1 MRAGL
6 ASLLAATAVAVE
18 VGPARTLHPN
28 AEPSL
33 ADPVVPVQLPK
44 PDGTLFGRAVS
55 GSQEAHTA
63 AAATK
68 HAHVFALA
76 DVSSLAALASMPITA
91 SIPVAAAPGAAKVAL
106 SMPSA
111 TVAASMPSVTLEPS
125 SLPYDLSWD
134 DSPAENRLKKSLGLL
149 SPPSPPP
156 AGTSSLPT
164 AGLSSLPTVGL
175 SSMPV
180 AAAAAVNAGPAPAPT
195 ATAAMYE
202 SHGVSL
208 TRQSVS
214 DAAGHL
220 NAHNVANRHLFVNTS
235 GATIVV
241 SHHKSG
247 TVASQDL
254 IVSLCCPSAQHTT
267 PSNRFYTLFATP
279 KSGCAYA
286 ACAKQNVDYARDGL
300 RSTEPPAADSTTV
313 HFVRDP
319 ASMVVSGYLYHRAC
333 NEPSWTRMHFST
345 ADPPDWVDLRFGS
358 MTSFAKVLESV
369 GHSMHSWAASN
380 ATYCEVLQSA
390 PVAQGLRAEAIR
402 SLNAADGVGTMLR
415 DRLVLSR
422 YEGTLLEVCPPDP
435 NPRPPNPRPPNPR
448 PLELGAETRRAE
460 SGSVRLPRAAR
471 TRHCVAER
479 CRPDAPPSQVCLD
492 DVTPGHALYEN
503 TWEAISSIAGV
514 RKLLHTP
521 EWYTEHS
528 STTEQ
533 LGVDD
538 ARSTMVKAANG
549 LLMEILPAPLAAV
562 QPCTDESH
570 QASSGA
576 ASPTKSHAAAHPA
589 ASTVASGRSLTL
601 PAGPPPRI
609 LGAVS
614 HACGLSKD
622 KQERVVKGLS
632 QRCATTPSLSLIVN
646 VFDAPLADADQS
658 DYASQAALVRA
669 SSFADVCPSATSTP
683 LPSCVLGVTRVHGFK
698 MLFFKHVLTAATT
711 APYDFIWTVDNDL
724 DLTARWQFNL
734 IGAVRQM
741 AATRVAIAQPVVK
754 FESRLKRATSARAA
768 HGALKGSVS
777 LMGEDFVALGTNLPR
792 GCAVQQVAW
801 IESQTPIFAA
811 EAWRLLHSK
820 MLSHLSE
827 EVYLGSD
834 QGPSTFWCNMMA
846 LELPDRP
853 ACAVLNHTIADTS
866 LKTIRDVQ
874 HLSKAHDVIDYMKT
888 TFPRYTDIC
897 QSKTSKECVGALHL
911 QPRGDC
917 LLSAS

>member
-1 MRAGL
+1 
-6 ASLLAATAVAVE
+6 
-18 VGPARTLHPN
+18 
-28 AEPSL
+28 
-33 ADPVVPVQLPK
+33 
-44 PDGTLFGRAVS
+44 
-55 GSQEAHTA
+55 
-63 AAATK
+63 
-68 HAHVFALA
+68 
-76 DVSSLAALASMPITA
+76 
-91 SIPVAAAPGAAKVAL
+91 
-106 SMPSA
+106 
-111 TVAASMPSVTLEPS
+111 
-125 SLPYDLSWD
+125 
-134 DSPAENRLKKSLGLL
+134 
-149 SPPSPPP
+149 
-156 AGTSSLPT
+156 
-164 AGLSSLPTVGL
+164 
-175 SSMPV
+175 
-180 AAAAAVNAGPAPAPT
+180 
-195 ATAAMYE
+195 
-202 SHGVSL
+202 
-208 TRQSVS
+208 
-214 DAAGHL
+214 
-220 NAHNVANRHLFVNTS
+220 
-235 GATIVV
+235 
-241 SHHKSG
+241 
-247 TVASQDL
+247 
-254 IVSLCCPSAQHTT
+254 
-267 PSNRFYTLFATP
+267 
-279 KSGCAYA
+279 
-286 ACAKQNVDYARDGL
+286 
-300 RSTEPPAADSTTV
+300 
-313 HFVRDP
+313 
-319 ASMVVSGYLYHRAC
+319 
-333 NEPSWTRMHFST
+333 
-345 ADPPDWVDLRFGS
+345 
-358 MTSFAKVLESV
+358 
-369 GHSMHSWAASN
+369 
-380 ATYCEVLQSA
+380 VLQGA

-422 YEGTLLEVCPPDP
+422 YEGTLLE
-435 NPRPPNPRPPNPR
+435 
-448 PLELGAETRRAE
+448 
-460 SGSVRLPRAAR
+460 
-471 TRHCVAER
+471 
-479 CRPDAPPSQVCLD
+479 VCLD

-533 LGVDD
+533 LGVND
-538 ARSTMVKAANG
+538 ARSTMVTAVKG
-549 LLMEILPAPLAAV
+549 LLREILPAPLAAV

-570 QASSGA
+570 LASSGA
-576 ASPTKSHAAAHPA
+576 ASPTKTHAAAHPA
-589 ASTVASGRSLTL
+589 ASTVAAASAHVLAAPQPSVRSLAQ
-601 PAGPPPRI
+601 PAALPPRI

-614 HACGLSKD
+614 HACGLSKG

-669 SSFADVCPSATSTP
+669 SSFADVCPSATAMP

-724 DLTARWQFNL
+724 DLSARWQFNL
-734 IGAVRQM
+734 IGAARQM

-754 FESRLKRATSARAA
+754 FESRLKRVTSARAV
-768 HGALKGSVS
+768 HGAPKGSVS
-777 LMGEDFVALGTNLPR
+777 LMGEDFVALGTDLSR

-827 EVYLGSD
+827 DVYLGSD

-897 QSKTSKECVGALHL
+897 QSKTSKQCVDSLHV